1 MRTSPSKATCNAIHK
16 TQILDFGAFSD
27 LTYRVCTS
35 VTIPRG
41 VVVRV
46 AFRTLVSSFVVVVV
60 VVTVPTLVRL
70 VVVFLV
76 AIVVPAFQKV
86 IRV

>member
-1 MRTSPSKATCNAIHK
+1 VRTSPSKATCNAIHK

-46 AFRTLVSSFVVVVV
+46 TFRTLVSNFIVVVVA
-60 VVTVPTLVRL
+60 VPTLVRL